1 MKYEVAWWNTMKQD
15 INQKFSS
22 LWVEHKSVEVYN
34 LITHNFDLWFL
45 IFCSLWL
52 NTIFLLFTIKFVLQD
67 SQTLIEMDLNVS
79 IGTQIVLIELIE
91 LILECTTKKEW
102 K

>member
-1 MKYEVAWWNTMKQD
+1 MKYEVVWWNAMKQD

-45 IFCSLWL
+45 IFCSSWL
-52 NTIFLLFTIKFVLQD
+52 NTTVLLFIIKLVLQD
-67 SQTLIEMDLNVS
+67 SQVLLEMYLNVS
-79 IGTQIVLIELIE
+79 IGA
-91 LILECTTKKEW
+91 
-102 K
+102 